1 MKRLSWRVT
10 LGLVLVAVTVVLVA
24 INLLVFDSAE
34 ETGFWMLHSLAMLPI
49 EVLLT
54 VLILNVLLE
63 RRARQELLGKLNMV
77 IGAFFSEVGADLL
90 RRISAF
96 DADMACRKD
105 FLVKGNWDARRFAGA
120 RQVAREYDYAVDAT
134 LGDLADLRAFLVS
147 KREFLLGLLE
157 NQSLL
162 EHESF
167 TDALWAV
174 FHLAEELQLRPDVSD
189 LPRSDLAHLASDMK
203 RAYAALAVEWL
214 GYVEHLKTAY
224 PYLYSLAVRTNPLD
238 PDACAVI
245 PSGDS

>member
-10 LGLVLVAVTVVLVA
+10 LGLGLVAATILLVVLD
-24 INLLVFDSAE
+24 LLVFRSA
-34 ETGFWMLHSLAMLPI
+34 TDTAFWMFHSLSMLPI

-54 VLILNVLLE
+54 VLILNALLE
-63 RRARQELLGKLNMV
+63 RRRRQDLLLKLNMV
-77 IGAFFSEVGADLL
+77 IGAFFSEVGTDLL

-96 DADMACRKD
+96 DADMPCRRD
-105 FLVKGNWDARRFAGA
+105 FLIKGNWDARRFAEA
-120 RQVAREYDYAVDAT
+120 RRVAREYDYAVDT
-134 LGDLADLRAFLVS
+134 NVGDLAELRDWLVS
-147 KREFLLGLLE
+147 RREPLLRLLE

-174 FHLAEELQLRPDVSD
+174 LHLAEELQLRTDVSN
-189 LPRSDLAHLASDMK
+189 LPPSDLAHLASDMK

-214 GYVEHLKTAY
+214 GYAEHLKAAY

-238 PDACAVI
+238 PTACAVV
-245 PSGDS
+245 SE